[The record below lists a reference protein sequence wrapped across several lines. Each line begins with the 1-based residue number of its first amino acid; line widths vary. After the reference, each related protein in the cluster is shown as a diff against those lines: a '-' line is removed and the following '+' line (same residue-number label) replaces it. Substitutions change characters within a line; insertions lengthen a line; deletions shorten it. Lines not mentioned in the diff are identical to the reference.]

1 MNSLPTISVVI
12 ATYNREEVLIQTLDE
27 LLNLAHRADE
37 ILVVDQS
44 ESHTAIVQSRL
55 LSLERDGEIRWI
67 RLSQPSIPNAMNV
80 GTVSAK
86 SDVVLF
92 LDDDILIPC
101 ELVLEHAKEY
111 TQKDV
116 DAVAG
121 QVIQSW
127 ETALD
132 KHEPSFR
139 DSNKQDPDAFR
150 FNSSTRMAISRFIG
164 ANVSFRAKDLIST
177 GGFDNNFSKVAYRFE
192 AECAERF
199 TRLGRT
205 IVFQPSASVLHLK
218 ELSGGTRTFGDHQ
231 TTITPSHSVGRYYYF
246 LVVKNQHRRWRRFI
260 SSPFSACVTRFH
272 LKRPWYIPVTLVAEF
287 SGMIWATYLALKG
300 QDLLRAKD
308 TQSKKSIK
316 PN

>member
-1 MNSLPTISVVI
+1 MNLLPTVSVVI
-12 ATYNREEVLIQTLDE
+12 PTYNREEVLIQTLDE
-27 LLNLAHRADE
+27 LLKLAHRADE

-44 ESHTAIVQSRL
+44 ESHTVIVQNRL
-55 LSLERDGEIRWI
+55 LTLERDGDIRWI

-80 GTVSAK
+80 GTVNAK

-111 TQKDV
+111 AEKSV
-116 DAVAG
+116 NAVAG

-132 KHEPSFR
+132 IHESSFR
-139 DSNKQDPDAFR
+139 DAQNQDPDAFR
-150 FNSSTRMAISRFIG
+150 FNSSTRMEISRFSG
-164 ANVSFRAKDLIST
+164 GNVSFRAKDLIHT
-177 GGFDNNFSKVAYRFE
+177 GGFDNNFAKVAYRFE

-199 TRLGRT
+199 TRLGKS
-205 IVFQPSASVLHLK
+205 IVFQPNASVLHLK
-218 ELSGGTRTFGDHQ
+218 ELSGGTRSFGDHQ

-246 LVVKNQHRRWRRFI
+246 LVVKNQHRRWTRFI
-260 SSPFSACVTRFH
+260 SSPFVACATRFH
-272 LKRPWYIPVTLVAEF
+272 LKRPWYIPVTLVAEL
-287 SGMIWATYLALKG
+287 SGMLWASYLTLKG
-300 QDLLRAKD
+300 QDLLRPEDK
-308 TQSKKSIK
+308 QSNNSTK